1 MTVFAG
7 AVDATFAGFGDR
19 GRLHTRRG
27 VTRSRCGW
35 PARFSSSKVSR
46 SGAIPSSWFGL
57 WTRNRP
63 ELVRRRIAGR
73 SRAHYS
79 AAARPPDLGS
89 ERLGPVASSRPV
101 LAGDQ
106 PRGPRESRLVIR
118 ISSLRTSLV
127 SMTSCSSTIG
137 TIRTPSS
144 SRTAGATSTGN
155 PSIELTEEELAIAK
169 REVERGRV
177 VVRTP
182 VEERDELGEIALR
195 REDVT
200 VERVPVA
207 PAVRSQ
213 AYDRLSLP
221 GAHAAPTSTSE
232 RQPAASARIE
242 FGHIDNTKLRRLL
255 FS

>member
-1 MTVFAG
+1 LVLFM
-7 AVDATFAGFGDR
+7 
-19 GRLHTRRG
+19 
-27 VTRSRCGW
+27 
-35 PARFSSSKVSR
+35 
-46 SGAIPSSWFGL
+46 
-57 WTRNRP
+57 RP
-63 ELVRRRIAGR
+63 FFV
-73 SRAHYS
+73 
-79 AAARPPDLGS
+79 P
-89 ERLGPVASSRPV
+89 
-101 LAGDQ
+101 
-106 PRGPRESRLVIR
+106 
-118 ISSLRTSLV
+118 T
-127 SMTSCSSTIG
+127 G
-137 TIRTPSS
+137 TIA
-144 SRTAGATSTGN
+144 AGWHSDLPLALRCERSAGKADHM
-155 PSIELTEEELAIAK
+155 PESEQPERIKLTEEELAIAK